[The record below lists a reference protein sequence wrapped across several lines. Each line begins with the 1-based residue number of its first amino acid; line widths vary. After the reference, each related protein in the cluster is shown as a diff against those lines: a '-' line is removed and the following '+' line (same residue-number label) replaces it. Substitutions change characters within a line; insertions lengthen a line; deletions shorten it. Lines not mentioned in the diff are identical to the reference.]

1 MVDFSN
7 FNHLNPSGDKP
18 VNYEL
23 DIPGMEDPIV
33 LEVLPALA
41 VNKPLLNEQAKMHA
55 KLQRKMGRK
64 QELSVKD
71 LEEMRSVIRKQ
82 YAQYVVKGWKNV
94 LDASGE
100 PVPFSVDNCH
110 QFLMILPDEMFDE
123 IADFCRDPENFLES
137 EDAEDLGKL

>member
-7 FNHLNPSGDKP
+7 FNHLNPAGDKP
-18 VNYEL
+18 VSYEL
-23 DIPGMEDPIV
+23 DVQGLEEPI
-33 LEVLPALA
+33 LLDVLPALA

-71 LEEMRSVIRKQ
+71 LEELRSVIRRQ

-110 QFLMILPDEMFDE
+110 QFLMVLPDEMFDE
-123 IADFCRDPENFLES
+123 IADFCREADNFLES
-137 EDAEDLGKL
+137 ADAEDLGKL

>member
-18 VNYEL
+18 VTFEL
-23 DIPGMEDPIV
+23 YVPGMDDPIV
-33 LEVLPALA
+33 LDVLPALA

-123 IADFCRDPENFLES
+123 IADFCRDSENFLES
-137 EDAEDLGKL
+137 ADAEDLGKL